1 MPRLPPSS
9 QESGNGRQRRE
20 SPELRGGL
28 RRMRHQHDGAVQAAW
43 RSARVLPDVL
53 YGARAGPN
61 PLAIETQAVRWA
73 GDAIE
78 YVDQRRLPHEIVVR
92 RATSAEELEEAIK
105 TLAVRG
111 APCIGVFGA
120 YGVAML
126 RAQISDDKRF
136 EAAVARV
143 REARPTAVNLRWA
156 IERVLKSKDMLAE
169 AQAIH
174 NEQREIDR
182 RIAEAAAELI
192 KPRAAIYTHCHTGA
206 LATAGSGTAL
216 GTILFAARA
225 GKKPRVYV
233 GETRPLL
240 QGGRLTYYELTQAGV
255 DATLVVDSAAA
266 ISMQRKEIDLVIV
279 GADRIARNGDTAN
292 KIGTYALAIIA
303 AHHRIPF
310 YVAAPRSTFDFTLEG
325 GRDIPIEER
334 SAEEVA
340 SFGDTRVALPGAQAY
355 NPAFDVTPN
364 HLITAF
370 VTEYGILRPPYGE
383 SIPDLQLRPNMNAL
397 LSKR

>member
-1 MPRLPPSS
+1 V
-9 QESGNGRQRRE
+9 
-20 SPELRGGL
+20 
-28 RRMRHQHDGAVQAAW
+28 RHQHDGAVQTAG
-43 RSARVLPDVL
+43 RSSGLLPHVLCC
-53 YGARAGPN
+53 ARAGGVR
-61 PLAIETQAVRWA
+61 LKIETPQAVRWA
-73 GDAIE
+73 DNAVE
-78 YVDQRRLPHEIVVR
+78 YVDQRSLPHETVVR
-92 RATSAEELEEAIK
+92 RAASAEELQEAIR

-120 YGVAML
+120 YGVALL
-126 RAQISDDKRF
+126 RAQISDDAKF
-136 EAAVARV
+136 HDAVARV

-156 IERVLKSKDMLAE
+156 IERVLSSQDMLAE
-169 AQAIH
+169 AKAIH
-174 NEQREIDR
+174 AEQIETDR

-192 KPRAAIYTHCHTGA
+192 ERDAKIYTHCHTGS
-206 LATAGSGTAL
+206 LATAGGGTAL

-225 GKKPRVYV
+225 GKRPRVFV

-240 QGGRLTYYELTQAGV
+240 QGARLTYYELTQAGV

-292 KIGTYALAIIA
+292 KIGTYGLAILA

-310 YVAAPRSTFDFTLEG
+310 YVAAPRSTFDFNLATGAE
-325 GRDIPIEER
+325 IPIEER
-334 SAEEVA
+334 AAEEVA
-340 SFGDTRVALPGAQAY
+340 GFGETRTALPGATAY

-370 VTEYGILRPPYGE
+370 ITEYGILRPPYGE
-383 SIPDLQLRPNMNAL
+383 SIADLQLRPNLSAL
-397 LSKR
+397 LSS

>member
-9 QESGNGRQRRE
+9 QESGNGRQRRK
-20 SPELRGGL
+20 SPELRSGL
-28 RRMRHQHDGAVQAAW
+28 CTVRHQYDGAVQTAR
-43 RSARVLPDVL
+43 RSPRVLPDVL
-53 YGARAGPN
+53 HSAGPGRD
-61 PLAIETQAVRWA
+61 PLAIEAQAVRWA

-78 YVDQRRLPHEIVVR
+78 YVDQRLLPHETVVR
-92 RATSAEELEEAIK
+92 RATTAEELEDAIK

-126 RAQISDDKRF
+126 RA

-156 IERVLKSKDMLAE
+156 IERVLKSKDMLVE

-192 KPRAAIYTHCHTGA
+192 EPRAAIYTHCHTGA
-206 LATAGSGTAL
+206 LATAGTGTAL

-225 GKKPRVYV
+225 GKKPRVFV

-310 YVAAPRSTFDFTLEG
+310 YVAAPRSTFDFTLES

-340 SFGDTRVALPGAQAY
+340 TFGETRVASKGANAY

-383 SIPDLQLRPNMNAL
+383 SIADLQLRPNMSAL
-397 LSKR
+397 LSTS